1 MSNKRGTLIPKSQD
15 TLDSLKEEVSNE
27 LGIKEVPHAFEDGH
41 WGYIPAAT
49 CGAVG
54 GSMVKKMI
62 ESFEKNLVSKGGGH

>member
-1 MSNKRGTLIPKSQD
+1 MTNKIEPLIEKSQD
-15 TLDSLKEEVSNE
+15 RLGSLKEEVSKE
-27 LGIKEVPHAFEDGH
+27 LGIKEVPHAFDDGH

-62 ESFEKNLVSKGGGH
+62 ESFEKNLVSKGGE

>member
-1 MSNKRGTLIPKSQD
+1 MIDKNETLIEKSQD
-15 TLDSLKEEVSNE
+15 RLGSLKEEVSKE
-27 LGIKEVPHAFEDGH
+27 LGIKEVPHAFDDGH

-62 ESFEKNLVSKGGGH
+62 ERFEKNLISKGGE